1 MTPKSTSEE
10 LGRHILEDST
20 TGLEPKTHRKKN
32 AVASLPCD
40 TALSRQAS
48 SSVAWFGA
56 CGLGGVGS
64 IGRAAVRAAPR
75 PRELARLAMW
85 ASVLLAIFAIL
96 TVPSYVAAEK
106 SKFYYMESL
115 CKDHFLQRQYRK
127 LDGGVLWSRNER
139 NLDCTVTFQ
148 THSILQ
154 RFMLHFDLLQLD
166 CNDHLYVYDGAHAT
180 APPKADL
187 SCRNTKQQV
196 GALFTRSNFVTLK
209 YVTDNWGTD
218 ANGFKLVITAVK
230 DPKHGCKEFRCKQRE
245 FCVSADLMCDGVD
258 HCADGS
264 DEDTAALCPESGG
277 SGATS
282 AWVVAGGAGASLALV
297 VAAAAAC
304 CLCRRSR
311 AHRTHLHLQQM
322 ASSNGAGAAG
332 TAGAGVGAGAS
343 LAGDGGEPAGGTRLP
358 GNLALPAGPRG
369 YTWARPGRF
378 RARAAR

>member
-1 MTPKSTSEE
+1 MI
-10 LGRHILEDST
+10 RYT
-20 TGLEPKTHRKKN
+20 TENGFS
-32 AVASLPCD
+32 SL
-40 TALSRQAS
+40 
-48 SSVAWFGA
+48 WYIGA
-56 CGLGGVGS
+56 FLPSPSPRRAGPPGA
-64 IGRAAVRAAPR
+64 RAAAMS
-75 PRELARLAMW
+75 ARKIHA
-85 ASVLLAIFAIL
+85 LLALIAIATL
-96 TVPSYVAAEK
+96 GKAEK
-106 SKFYYMESL
+106 SKFYYMDSL

-154 RFMLHFDLLQLD
+154 RFMLHFEMLQLD
-166 CNDHLYVYDGAHAT
+166 CNDHLLVYDGAHAT

-264 DEDTAALCPESGG
+264 DEDTAMLCPENGG
-277 SGATS
+277 GGANG
-282 AWVVAGGAGASLALV
+282 AWVAVAAGAGALVALAGLI
-297 VAAAAAC
+297 AIC
-304 CLCRRSR
+304 CYCRKR
-311 AHRTHLHLQQM
+311 APQRRTHLHLQQM
-322 ASSNGAGAAG
+322 ASSNGAGGGKA
-332 TAGAGVGAGAS
+332 AGAGGSPGS
-343 LAGDGGEPAGGTRLP
+343 TRLP
-358 GNLALPAGPRG
+358 GNWVHPAGPRG
-369 YTWARPGRF
+369 YRAARPGRL
-378 RARAAR
+378 RARAQR

>member
-1 MTPKSTSEE
+1 MGRIE
-10 LGRHILEDST
+10 LFRLATLGVPARMPVPWSIDGGVVGGRRISQRGAFPRARAAAMRARAL
-20 TGLEPKTHRKKN
+20 L
-32 AVASLPCD
+32 
-40 TALSRQAS
+40 TALTAI
-48 SSVAWFGA
+48 ALA
-56 CGLGGVGS
+56 A
-64 IGRAAVRAAPR
+64 IGN
-75 PRELARLAMW
+75 
-85 ASVLLAIFAIL
+85 
-96 TVPSYVAAEK
+96 AEK
-106 SKFYYMESL
+106 SKFYYMDSL

-209 YVTDNWGTD
+209 YVTDNWGTE

-245 FCVSADLMCDGVD
+245 FCVSADLTCDGVD

-277 SGATS
+277 GAGGGP
-282 AWVVAGGAGASLALV
+282 WVVAGAGGAVLATIS
-297 VAAAAAC
+297 VAAAVC
-304 CLCRRSR
+304 CYCRRR
-311 AHRTHLHLQQM
+311 APARRTHLHLQQM
-322 ASSNGAGAAG
+322 ASSNGSGGGGKGAA
-332 TAGAGVGAGAS
+332 S
-343 LAGDGGEPAGGTRLP
+343 PATRLP
-358 GNLALPAGPRG
+358 GNWAHPAGPRG
-369 YTWARPGRF
+369 YRAARPGRL
-378 RARAAR
+378 RARAQR

>member
-1 MTPKSTSEE
+1 MRARA
-10 LGRHILEDST
+10 LL
-20 TGLEPKTHRKKN
+20 
-32 AVASLPCD
+32 SLL
-40 TALSRQAS
+40 T
-48 SSVAWFGA
+48 
-56 CGLGGVGS
+56 
-64 IGRAAVRAAPR
+64 
-75 PRELARLAMW
+75 
-85 ASVLLAIFAIL
+85 AIL
-96 TVPSYVAAEK
+96 AVTYTSAEK
-106 SKFYYMESL
+106 SKFYYMDSL

-127 LDGGVLWSRNER
+127 VDGGVLWSRNER

-245 FCVSADLMCDGVD
+245 FCVSADLTCDGVD

-264 DEDTAALCPESGG
+264 DEDTASLCPESG
-277 SGATS
+277 SGGAVS
-282 AWVVAGGAGASLALV
+282 AWVIASAGAALLT
-297 VAAAAAC
+297 APLIAITLC
-304 CLCRRSR
+304 CICRRNA
-311 AHRTHLHLQQM
+311 AHQRTHLHLQQM
-322 ASSNGAGAAG
+322 ASSNGAGG
-332 TAGAGVGAGAS
+332 KTANDSPCGS
-343 LAGDGGEPAGGTRLP
+343 ETKLP
-358 GNLALPAGPRG
+358 GNWAHPAGPRG
-369 YTWARPGRF
+369 YRAARPGRL
-378 RARAAR
+378 RARASR

>member
-1 MTPKSTSEE
+1 M
-10 LGRHILEDST
+10 R
-20 TGLEPKTHRKKN
+20 
-32 AVASLPCD
+32 
-40 TALSRQAS
+40 
-48 SSVAWFGA
+48 GA
-56 CGLGGVGS
+56 RAGS
-64 IGRAAVRAAPR
+64 IGRRGQSAPR
-75 PRELARLAMW
+75 RATESPRRPAMRARA
-85 ASVLLAIFAIL
+85 LLFLLVVYA
-96 TVPSYVAAEK
+96 TYSHAEK
-106 SKFYYMESL
+106 SKFYYMDSL

-127 LDGGVLWSRNER
+127 VDGGVLWSRNER

-218 ANGFKLVITAVK
+218 ANGFRLVITAVK
-230 DPKHGCKEFRCKQRE
+230 DPIPEHGCKEFRCKQRE

-277 SGATS
+277 TGASGA
-282 AWVVAGGAGASLALV
+282 WVAGIAGAAALLAV
-297 VAAAAAC
+297 VAAGVAC
-304 CLCRRSR
+304 CACRRR
-311 AHRTHLHLQQM
+311 AANQR
-322 ASSNGAGAAG
+322 
-332 TAGAGVGAGAS
+332 
-343 LAGDGGEPAGGTRLP
+343 TRLHP
-358 GNLALPAGPRG
+358 VPTDVKWTPPANMETGVANALPTPTQSYMPVA
-369 YTWARPGRF
+369 TSDVAPGRF
-378 RARAAR
+378 TAWNVDVVGNPDDRSRN

>member
-1 MTPKSTSEE
+1 M
-10 LGRHILEDST
+10 D
-20 TGLEPKTHRKKN
+20 
-32 AVASLPCD
+32 
-40 TALSRQAS
+40 
-48 SSVAWFGA
+48 
-56 CGLGGVGS
+56 
-64 IGRAAVRAAPR
+64 
-75 PRELARLAMW
+75 
-85 ASVLLAIFAIL
+85 
-96 TVPSYVAAEK
+96 
-106 SKFYYMESL
+106 SL

-127 LDGGVLWSRNER
+127 VDGGVLWSRNER

-218 ANGFKLVITAVK
+218 ANGFRLVITAVK
-230 DPKHGCKEFRCKQRE
+230 DPIPEHGCKEFRCKQRE

-277 SGATS
+277 GGAGG
-282 AWVVAGGAGASLALV
+282 AWVVVYAGVAALV
-297 VAAAAAC
+297 AGVAAAVAC
-304 CLCRRSR
+304 CACRRR
-311 AHRTHLHLQQM
+311 AVNQRTRLHLQEL
-322 ASSNGAGAAG
+322 ASSNGGGGSGGGAGGEAGA
-332 TAGAGVGAGAS
+332 
-343 LAGDGGEPAGGTRLP
+343 TRLP
-358 GNLALPAGPRG
+358 GNPALPAGPCG
-369 YTWARPGRF
+369 A
-378 RARAAR
+378 ARAGRLRRAA

>member
-1 MTPKSTSEE
+1 MSSQCACP
-10 LGRHILEDST
+10 
-20 TGLEPKTHRKKN
+20 
-32 AVASLPCD
+32 
-40 TALSRQAS
+40 LSPS
-48 SSVAWFGA
+48 GAWSIPA
-56 CGLGGVGS
+56 VGS
-64 IGRAAVRAAPR
+64 PRRAGPPRARAAAM
-75 PRELARLAMW
+75 LARAVLAALAACLA
-85 ASVLLAIFAIL
+85 ASRAH
-96 TVPSYVAAEK
+96 AEK
-106 SKFYYMESL
+106 SKFYYMDSL

-245 FCVSADLMCDGVD
+245 FCVSADLTCDGVD

-277 SGATS
+277 SGGGSTWIAI
-282 AWVVAGGAGASLALV
+282 VVGAAALLALLV
-297 VAAAAAC
+297 LLALC
-304 CLCRRSR
+304 CYCRSR
-311 AHRTHLHLQQM
+311 APTRRTHLHLQQM
-322 ASSNGAGAAG
+322 ASSNGAGG
-332 TAGAGVGAGAS
+332 GGKGAGPTAS
-343 LAGDGGEPAGGTRLP
+343 PATRLP
-358 GNLALPAGPRG
+358 GNWAHPAGPRG
-369 YTWARPGRF
+369 YRAARPGRL
-378 RARAAR
+378 RARAQR